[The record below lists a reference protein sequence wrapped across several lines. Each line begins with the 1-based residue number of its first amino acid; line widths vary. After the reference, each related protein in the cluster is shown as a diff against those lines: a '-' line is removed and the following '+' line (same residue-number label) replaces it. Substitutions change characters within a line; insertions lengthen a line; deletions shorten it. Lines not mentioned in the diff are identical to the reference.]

1 MPVAAI
7 LLAQRDIGSTA
18 DGVHESLSSWD
29 GCMAHSYCKWP
40 VIAGIVVG
48 SLIVISI
55 LWCLARCLCC
65 GLQCCCGCLSCFNA
79 CCPSPRG
86 SNRDRG
92 GYQQA
97 PPTPY
102 QYQQPPPTQPPA
114 YMAGG
119 AGGGYRGAPVA
130 STATFD
136 APSKK
141 FNEDALP
148 AMPSWQNAQSRRVES
163 DEEVELE
170 KIDHTSP
177 THTSQTYQ
185 QDSLLGKSQDNFGT
199 ERYNPPQ
206 FGDLGASGMRANPYN
221 DCSTQQQ
228 QQYPASP
235 YSNQG
240 RSHNATGYFTG
251 AQTSPSYHEQAPPSP
266 YGARNTY
273 NNNRAEPYSPNSFMS
288 PVTSN
293 QYISPMAGGFHTAGR
308 TSPLSY
314 APTDAGYY
322 DRAQQPSY
330 AQPNPYEQ
338 SAAPSYHT
346 EAPIE
351 RKLNSPVDTNLWPT
365 PSKALSERK
374 HCPSE
379 NTVQK

>member
-7 LLAQRDIGSTA
+7 LLAQRDIGSTV

-40 VIAGIVVG
+40 VIAGIVAA
-48 SLIVISI
+48 SLIVLSI

-86 SNRDRG
+86 RNRDRG
-92 GYQQA
+92 AYQQA

-102 QYQQPPPTQPPA
+102 QYQQPPPMQPPA
-114 YMAGG
+114 YMTGG
-119 AGGGYRGAPVA
+119 AGGAYRGAPVA

-170 KIDHTSP
+170 KMDHTSP
-177 THTSQTYQ
+177 THTSPEHQ
-185 QDSLLGKSQDNFGT
+185 QDAFVANSQDNFGT
-199 ERYNPPQ
+199 DRYNSAQ
-206 FGDLGASGMRANPYN
+206 SGDLGASGMHANPYN
-221 DCSTQQQ
+221 QYSTQQPQ
-228 QQYPASP
+228 HYPASP
-235 YSNQG
+235 YGNQTPYDNQG

-251 AQTSPSYHEQAPPSP
+251 AQTSPSPHEQAPPSP
-266 YGARNTY
+266 YGAQNTY
-273 NNNRAEPYSPNSFMS
+273 NNNPAELYSPNSFMS
-288 PVTSN
+288 PVSPN
-293 QYISPMAGGFHTAGR
+293 QYRSPMAGGFHTAGR
-308 TSPLSY
+308 ASPLSY
-314 APTDAGYY
+314 APTTAEYY

-330 AQPNPYEQ
+330 APSNAYEP
-338 SAAPSYHT
+338 STAPSYEYHT
-346 EAPIE
+346 EVPMASPLTPPALTPG
-351 RKLNSPVDTNLWPT
+351 RKPVNGGWR
-365 PSKALSERK
+365 E
-374 HCPSE
+374 
-379 NTVQK
+379 V